1 MLGFII
7 GLFVGGTLG
16 VLIMAC
22 LNAASRADDRIEKF
36 NKDNDEDNMDV

>member
-7 GLFVGGTLG
+7 GLFVGGTVG
-16 VLIMAC
+16 VITMAF